1 MPPTSPSD
9 GGTSPPSEPGA
20 TVIPLSAVGALADI
34 SMVEFFLGM
43 ALSRRAPQS
52 LGELAA
58 ELSVWFDRPV
68 RARALKAPLEAMLG
82 RGWVAPG
89 TGTYT
94 LSDAGTAALTP
105 FTHALVRMLDGGR
118 RLIDL
123 AVFMSL
129 IKEFERSGS

>member
-1 MPPTSPSD
+1 MPPTSRNAA
-9 GGTSPPSEPGA
+9 GTSPPSEPGA
-20 TVIPLSAVGALADI
+20 KVVPLSAFGAIADM
-34 SMVEFFLGM
+34 SMVEFCLGI

-52 LGELAA
+52 AGELATEVSA
-58 ELSVWFDRPV
+58 WFDRPV

-82 RGWVAPG
+82 RGWVAPDAE
-89 TGTYT
+89 TYT
-94 LSDAGTAALTP
+94 LSEAGTAALTP

-118 RLIDL
+118 RLLDL

>member
-20 TVIPLSAVGALADI
+20 TVIPLSVVGALADI

-52 LGELAA
+52 LGELAG

-82 RGWVAPG
+82 RGWVPPG
-89 TGTYT
+89 AGTYT
-94 LSDAGTAALTP
+94 LSEAGTAALTP

-118 RLIDL
+118 RLLDV

-129 IKEFERSGS
+129 IKEFERSG

>member
-1 MPPTSPSD
+1 MPPTSRN
-9 GGTSPPSEPGA
+9 GGGASPPSEPGA
-20 TVIPLSAVGALADI
+20 KIVPLSAVGALADM
-34 SMVEFFLGM
+34 SMVEFCLGM

-52 LGELAA
+52 SGELAA
-58 ELSVWFDRPV
+58 ELSVWFDRQV

-82 RGWVAPG
+82 RGWIAPG

-94 LSDAGTAALTP
+94 LSEAGTAALTP

-118 RLIDL
+118 RLLDL

>member
-1 MPPTSPSD
+1 MPPTSRNG
-9 GGTSPPSEPGA
+9 GGTSPPSAPGA

-52 LGELAA
+52 SGELAA
-58 ELSVWFDRPV
+58 EVSVWFDRPV

-82 RGWVAPG
+82 RGWVAPDAE
-89 TGTYT
+89 TYT
-94 LSDAGTAALTP
+94 LSEAGTAALTP

-118 RLIDL
+118 RLLDL
-123 AVFMSL
+123 AVSMSL

>member
-1 MPPTSPSD
+1 M
-9 GGTSPPSEPGA
+9 
-20 TVIPLSAVGALADI
+20 PLSAVGALADI

-43 ALSRRAPQS
+43 ALSRRAPQGV
-52 LGELAA
+52 GELAA

-68 RARALKAPLEAMLG
+68 RARALKGPLDAMLG
-82 RGWVAPG
+82 RGWVAQG
-89 TGTYT
+89 CGTYT
-94 LSDAGTAALTP
+94 LSETGTAALTP

-118 RLIDL
+118 RLLDL

>member
-1 MPPTSPSD
+1 MPPTSRN
-9 GGTSPPSEPGA
+9 GGGRMPPSRPGA
-20 TVIPLSAVGALADI
+20 TVVPLSAVGVLADM
-34 SMVEFFLGM
+34 SMVEFCLGM

-52 LGELAA
+52 AGELAA
-58 ELSVWFDRPV
+58 EVSAWFDRPV
-68 RARALKAPLEAMLG
+68 RARSLKAPLEAMLG
-82 RGWVAPG
+82 RGWLAPDA
-89 TGTYT
+89 GTYT

-118 RLIDL
+118 RLLDL

>member
-1 MPPTSPSD
+1 MPPTSRNG
-9 GGTSPPSEPGA
+9 GGTMPPSAPGA
-20 TVIPLSAVGALADI
+20 TVIPLSAVGALTDI

-52 LGELAA
+52 VGELAA
-58 ELSVWFDRPV
+58 ELSAWFDRPV
-68 RARALKAPLEAMLG
+68 RARALKAPLDAMLG
-82 RGWVAPG
+82 RGWIALG
-89 TGTYT
+89 AGIYT
-94 LSDAGTAALTP
+94 LSEAGTAALTP

-118 RLIDL
+118 RLLDL

>member
-1 MPPTSPSD
+1 MPPTSRNG
-9 GGTSPPSEPGA
+9 GGTSPPSAPGA

-52 LGELAA
+52 SGELAA

-68 RARALKAPLEAMLG
+68 RARALNGPLDAMLG
-82 RGWVAPG
+82 RGWVAPDA
-89 TGTYT
+89 GTYT
-94 LSDAGTAALTP
+94 LSEAGTAALTP

-118 RLIDL
+118 RLLDL